1 MNITVG
7 ITSYNQSALL
17 RVAIESVLGQTR
29 QPAEIIIVDDASTDD
44 SRPLI
49 ERYVNRYPD
58 LIRPIFLNHN
68 GGPNNA
74 RNQVIDAA
82 GGEFLTFLDGDD
94 RWLATKLEQEAKR
107 LVMADQPDAVFSNFY
122 FTDGAGNREFM
133 WVSDSTP
140 RPPEGHILPQVLA
153 LNLPRNTLFRSEII
167 PTRLWREAGYFDSS
181 FTIYGDWDMRVR
193 LAAAVGRFGYLDEP
207 LCEYR
212 RHGRGLSNKPI
223 EMHLAAVDHIEQ
235 KYAGLISQLN
245 ETTRKSPIRGLDK
258 FRAKLLRR
266 AALDSLLLP
275 STPARKQAIR
285 YYQQSLRFDRVLD
298 FRLFW
303 YLLKA

>member
-17 RVAIESVLGQTR
+17 REAVESVLGQTKR
-29 QPAEIIIVDDASTDD
+29 PSEIIIVDDASTDD
-44 SRPLI
+44 SSLLI
-49 ERYVNRYPD
+49 KNYVNHYPD
-58 LIRPIFLNHN
+58 LIHPIFLNHN

-94 RWLATKLEQEAKR
+94 RWLPAKLEQETKR
-107 LVMADQPDAVFSNFY
+107 LAMPDRPDAVFSNFY
-122 FTDGAGNREFM
+122 FTDNVGNRQFT
-133 WVSDSTP
+133 WVSDSTS
-140 RPPEGHILPQVLA
+140 RPPEGQILPQVLS
-153 LNLPRNTLFRSEII
+153 LDLPRNTLFRSEIA
-167 PTRLWREAGYFDSS
+167 PTRLWREAGHFDPS
-181 FTIYGDWDMRVR
+181 FAIYGDWDMRVR
-193 LAAAVGRFGYLDEP
+193 LAAAVPGFGYLDEP

-212 RHGRGLSNKPI
+212 RHGRGLSNKPV

-235 KYAGLISQLN
+235 KYAGQIAQLD
-245 ETTRKSPIRGLDK
+245 ETTGQSPARGLNK

-266 AALDSLLLP
+266 AALDSLLQAP
-275 STPARKQAIR
+275 MPARKQALR
-285 YYQQSLRFDRVLD
+285 YYRQSLRFDQVLD
-298 FRLFW
+298 PRLFW